1 MNLKEVKKILRV
13 LLRGITLGIDKYM
26 FDICP
31 ELAKYYK
38 ENEASDFYYC
48 INSDERYHRMLIG
61 DNAWEGLT
69 WGVDFLP
76 VYPIK
81 LIGLIEDCLIVSFH
95 YLPDD
100 IIDGYYQAI
109 DIIKKDL

>member
-31 ELAKYYK
+31 KLAKYYK

-61 DNAWEGLT
+61 IMHG
-69 WGVDFLP
+69 
-76 VYPIK
+76 
-81 LIGLIEDCLIVSFH
+81 
-95 YLPDD
+95 
-100 IIDGYYQAI
+100 
-109 DIIKKDL
+109 KDLLGGWIFYQFTQLNL